1 MNLLNKNHRK
11 SIIPSSHLPT
21 NSNKLFKMDNEQD
34 NSLIETEKQTRSNI
48 NSTST
53 THMNENYDNN
63 DILMSE
69 KIENNINQE
78 ENEGE
83 NNFDSFNLENFT
95 RFFGEQ
101 EVNVWLNE
109 TVKKFNR
116 LLIPQNLRFTAIAL
130 LVEGPAQKVYIRN
143 RRHVRSFDDF
153 LRNLISTL

>member
-1 MNLLNKNHRK
+1 MGLKG
-11 SIIPSSHLPT
+11 
-21 NSNKLFKMDNEQD
+21 
-34 NSLIETEKQTRSNI
+34 LIETEKQTRSNI

-53 THMNENYDNN
+53 THMNENYDSN

-95 RFFGEQ
+95 RFSSEQ

-153 LRNLISTL
+153 FTKSY

>member
-53 THMNENYDNN
+53 THRNENYDNN

-95 RFFGEQ
+95 RFSGEQ

-116 LLIPQNLRFTAIAL
+116 LLILRSLRFTAIAL

-143 RRHVRSFDDF
+143 RRHVRSFDNF
-153 LRNLISTL
+153 YEI

>member
-1 MNLLNKNHRK
+1 
-11 SIIPSSHLPT
+11 
-21 NSNKLFKMDNEQD
+21 MDNEQD

-53 THMNENYDNN
+53 THRNENYDNN

-95 RFFGEQ
+95 RFSGEQ

-116 LLIPQNLRFTAIAL
+116 LLILRSLRFTAIAL

-143 RRHVRSFDDF
+143 RRHVRSFDNF
-153 LRNLISTL
+153 YEI